1 MAEEKMRLKERA
13 IEIIQS
19 EKCREKGWK
28 RKETVGQHKVY
39 NIHAMGVPEGEGG
52 KKERRSQTK
61 NKQTK
66 IYIYIFEEVMTKNF
80 PNEKL
85 LPTYLKTS
93 VNPNYYKHKEN
104 HS

>member
-61 NKQTK
+61 NKQTNK
-66 IYIYIFEEVMTKNF
+66 NIYIYIRRSNDQKLPKWKTVTYISKNLS
-80 PNEKL
+80 ESQL
-85 LPTYLKTS
+85 L
-93 VNPNYYKHKEN
+93 
-104 HS
+104 